1 MSHTYTSTLFHVVF
15 STKERQPAISDP
27 PKLWAYIAGVARNLD
42 YEALAIGGT
51 QNHIHLL
58 VRLPSDVSVS
68 QAVQKLKSNSSR
80 WLRENGLWFGWQE
93 GYGAFS
99 VSASNVDAVRHYIQ
113 NQAEHHRR
121 RSFEDEFVAL
131 LDRSGATFKSGRDFR
146 MRCRP

>member
-15 STKERQPAISDP
+15 STKERQPVIVEP
-27 PKLWAYIAGVARNLD
+27 PKLWAYLAGVARNLN
-42 YEALAIGGT
+42 YEPLAIGGT
-51 QNHIHLL
+51 QNHVHLL
-58 VRLPSDVSVS
+58 VRLPSDVAVS

-80 WLRENGLWFGWQE
+80 WLRENGRWLGWQE

-99 VSASNVDAVRHYIQ
+99 VSASNVDAVRPYIQ

-131 LDRSGATFKSGRDFR
+131 LEKSGVAFNRAEIFG
-146 MRCRP
+146 